1 MKNCKLLLKVFVS
14 LVFCMFFMDIKSGV
28 VEEKNINQSYA
39 KRLGYVALDGAVNNG
54 MILATVQIIG
64 LCYSGQSESV
74 WIYPAIITG
83 CCIAGAVGSVA
94 TDLVFG
100 QPMRPTH
107 IKEIKNCALRNSFQG
122 AYIGGGS
129 YAMSQAIKFAQSNN
143 LGSLSVEQLA
153 SVLAY
158 TGAAGALGAGACAI
172 FGAGLGLYMI
182 NRAAKTTAD
191 TDKQATKMLQ
201 EYEKRKI
208 EKVDV

>member
-28 VEEKNINQSYA
+28 EKKNINQSYA
-39 KRLGYVALDGAVNNG
+39 KHLGYVALDGAIKNG
-54 MILATVQIIG
+54 VTLATAQIIG

-100 QPMRPTH
+100 QPIHAAH
-107 IKEIKNCALRNSFQG
+107 IKEVKRCMLRYGFQG

-172 FGAGLGLYMI
+172 FGAGVDLYMI

-208 EKVDV
+208 EKINV